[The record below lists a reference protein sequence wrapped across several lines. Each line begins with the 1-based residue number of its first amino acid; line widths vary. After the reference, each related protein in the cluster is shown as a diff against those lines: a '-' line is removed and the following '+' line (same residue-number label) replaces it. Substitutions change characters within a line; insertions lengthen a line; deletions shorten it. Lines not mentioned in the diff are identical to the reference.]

1 MTNPPSGPEAYQKK
15 EVPMIRKRTLAA
27 AVAVFGFNAT
37 ALPAQIG
44 VTEINEGTVRRVYI
58 DRPLVGA
65 KGYVVGNWEKEEA
78 RVEVL
83 DFPASSTGYEVF
95 LFPIDAHAYMNK
107 MFVDGDPAKGIVADP
122 VPFGEVAGL
131 ISQWYSLGDLAMN
144 DDGTGTL
151 AYTEGA
157 NLYDTG
163 LNMIFV
169 FEKVTPG
176 RHEGPEDVS
185 KLIVECNGPLNG
197 MPGSAEM
204 AKAIKVFA
212 TK

>member
-1 MTNPPSGPEAYQKK
+1 
-15 EVPMIRKRTLAA
+15 MIQMRAVVSTVALLGLAA
-27 AVAVFGFNAT
+27 AT
-37 ALPAQIG
+37 LPAQTG
-44 VTEINEGTVRRVYI
+44 VTEVNEGTVRRVYI

-65 KGYVVGNWEKEEA
+65 KGYVVGNWKKGEA
-78 RVEVL
+78 RIEVM
-83 DFPASSTGYEVF
+83 DFPASPTGYEAF
-95 LFPIDAHAYMNK
+95 LFQIDAKAYMNK
-107 MFVDGDPAKGIVADP
+107 MFTDGDPAKGIVADP
-122 VPFGEVAGL
+122 PPFDEVAGL
-131 ISQWYSLGDLAMN
+131 ITQWYSIGDVAMN

-151 AYTEGA
+151 AYKEGA

-163 LNMIFV
+163 LNMIMV

-185 KLIVECNGPLNG
+185 KLMVECNGPLNG

>member
-1 MTNPPSGPEAYQKK
+1 
-15 EVPMIRKRTLAA
+15 MIRMTTLAA
-27 AVAVFGFNAT
+27 TAAMFGLTGA
-37 ALPAQIG
+37 ALPAQTG

-65 KGYVVGNWEKEEA
+65 KGYVVGNWKKGEA
-78 RVEVL
+78 RMEVMG
-83 DFPASSTGYEVF
+83 FPASSTGYEAF
-95 LFPIDAHAYMNK
+95 LFQIDAHAYMDK
-107 MFVDGDPAKGIVADP
+107 MFEDGEPAKGIVAQP
-122 VPFGEVAGL
+122 PPFDEVAGL
-131 ISQWYSLGDLAMN
+131 ITQWYSLGDLEMN

-151 AYTEGA
+151 AYAERN

-163 LNMIFV
+163 LNMIMV

-176 RHEGPEDVS
+176 RHEGPEDVG
-185 KLIVECNGPLNG
+185 KLMVECNGPLNG